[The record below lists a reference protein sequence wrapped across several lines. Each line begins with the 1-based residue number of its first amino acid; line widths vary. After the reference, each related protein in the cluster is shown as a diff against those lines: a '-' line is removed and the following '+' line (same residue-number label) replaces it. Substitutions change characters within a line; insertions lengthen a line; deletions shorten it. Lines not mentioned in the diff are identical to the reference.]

1 MVLTFGRIYAII
13 DSKKST
19 ERIMEIKRDYYLNK
33 LIQHRKNGLVK
44 IVTGVRR
51 CGKSYL
57 LFHLF
62 RNYLQ
67 KSGIQ
72 DDHIIS
78 IALDDYGNKH
88 LLDPDALYRH
98 VKSLIADNAD
108 YYILLDEIQL
118 VKDFESVVNGFM
130 HIPNADIYVTGSNS
144 KFLSSDVVTEF
155 RGRGDEI
162 RVYPLNFSEFYSAY
176 GGDFNNA
183 WLMFCNYGG
192 MPLCLSMQ
200 TQEDKAKYLTNL
212 FETTYLADII
222 NRNKLRGNA
231 EINELTDVLAS
242 SIGSL
247 TNPLKLSN
255 TFASTK
261 KVTLSANTITAY
273 LGYLQDSFLI
283 EKSLRFDIKGK
294 KYINTPAKYYFVDMG
309 LRNARLS
316 FRQQEYTHIMENVI
330 YNELRSLGYSV
341 DVGVVENVGKE
352 NGVSV
357 RRSFEVDFVV
367 NSGNRRYYIQSAYN
381 IPSDEKL
388 KQEQASLLSIND
400 AFRKIIIVN
409 QPILS
414 GYNEYGILMLALSD
428 FLMDPEKTLNL

>member
-62 RNYLQ
+62 RKKIK

-330 YNELRSLGYSV
+330 YNELRSRGYSV

>member
-1 MVLTFGRIYAII
+1 MTSAGKYAII
-13 DSKKST
+13 SLKIAL
-19 ERIMEIKRDYYLNK
+19 EYIMEIKRDYYLNK
-33 LIQHRKNGLVK
+33 LIQHRKNGLIK
-44 IVTGVRR
+44 IITGIRR

-57 LFHLF
+57 LFKLF
-62 RNYLQ
+62 RDYLLNC
-67 KSGIQ
+67 GIKG
-72 DDHIIS
+72 DHIIS
-78 IALDDYGNKH
+78 IALDDYGNKK
-88 LLDPDALYRH
+88 LLDPDELYRH
-98 VKSLIADNAD
+98 VKSLITENDD

-118 VKDFESVVNGFM
+118 VKDFESVVNGFA

-144 KFLSSDVVTEF
+144 KFLSSDIVSEF

-162 RVYPLNFSEFYSAY
+162 RIYPLNFSEFYSAY

-200 TQEDKAKYLTNL
+200 TQEDKAAYLTNL
-212 FETTYLADII
+212 FATTYLADII
-222 NRNKLRGNA
+222 NRNNLRGNA
-231 EINELTDVLAS
+231 EINELTDILAS

-255 TFASTK
+255 TFASVK
-261 KVTLSANTITAY
+261 NVKLSVNTISSY
-273 LGYLQDSFLI
+273 LGYLQDAFLI
-283 EKSLRFDIKGK
+283 EKALRFDIKGK
-294 KYINTPAKYYFVDMG
+294 RYINTPAKYYFVDMG

-316 FRQQEYTHIMENVI
+316 FRQQEYTHIMENVL
-330 YNELRSLGYSV
+330 YNELRSRGYAV
-341 DVGVVENVGKE
+341 DVGVVENTRKE
-352 NGVSV
+352 NSASV
-357 RRSFEVDFVV
+357 RKLLEIDFVV

-409 QPILS
+409 SPILS
-414 GYNEYGILMLALSD
+414 GYNEQGILMLSLSD
-428 FLMDPEKTLNL
+428 FLLDPEKALNL

>member
-1 MVLTFGRIYAII
+1 
-13 DSKKST
+13 
-19 ERIMEIKRDYYLNK
+19 MEIKRDYYLDK

-57 LFHLF
+57 LFNLF
-62 RNYLQ
+62 RNSLID
-67 KSGIQ
+67 SGVKA
-72 DDHIIS
+72 DHIIS
-78 IALDDYGNKH
+78 IALDDYGNKY
-88 LLDPDALYRH
+88 LLDPDELYRY
-98 VKSLIADNAD
+98 VKSLVMDSED

-118 VKDFESVVNGFM
+118 VKDFESVINGFM
-130 HIPNADIYVTGSNS
+130 HIPNADVYVTGSNS
-144 KFLSSDVVTEF
+144 KFLSSDIVTEF

-162 RVYPLNFSEFYSAY
+162 RIYPLNFSEFYSAY
-176 GGDFNNA
+176 GGNFSDA
-183 WLMFCNYGG
+183 WLTFCNYGG

-212 FETTYLADII
+212 LETTYLADII

-255 TFASTK
+255 TFASAK
-261 KVTLSANTITAY
+261 KVKLSTNTISAY
-273 LGYLQDSFLI
+273 LGYLQDAFLI
-283 EKSLRFDIKGK
+283 EKALRFDIKGK
-294 KYINTPAKYYFVDMG
+294 KYINTPAKYYFVDIG

-330 YNELRSLGYSV
+330 YNELRSRGYSV
-341 DVGVVENVGKE
+341 DVGVVENVGKD
-352 NGVSV
+352 NGLSV
-357 RRSFEVDFVV
+357 RKSFEVDFVV

-381 IPSDEKL
+381 IPTQEKMA
-388 KQEQASLLSIND
+388 QEQASLLSIND

-414 GYNEYGILMLALSD
+414 GYNERGILMLSLSD
-428 FLMDPEKTLNL
+428 FLFEPEKSLNL